1 VLIFAE
7 NHRFMTASVMR
18 SRSAAHKRIEVG
30 DSLLSTDPTFDGP
43 GDPDPKEGDQRSETA
58 EQQKGWLPVGPEQSR
73 RVREVFEE
81 EHDRLVHVLVAK
93 TGSWAAARDIADEA
107 FANVLEVAQ
116 RGAIANVKAYVYKSA
131 LNRVG
136 KVAKAAAY
144 RRSVEHLIDEP
155 SGEHTTPPELAAQC
169 AGRLQKLQEALEALP
184 ARVRM
189 AIVWRFWDEMTY
201 EDIAAR
207 LGRHGIPVHERT
219 VKRWIVNA
227 LEFCRQQIAS
237 SEAGKRSDSE
247 PGPIEW
253 AEKP

>member
-1 VLIFAE
+1 
-7 NHRFMTASVMR
+7 M
-18 SRSAAHKRIEVG
+18 
-30 DSLLSTDPTFDGP
+30 STDPTFGGP
-43 GDPDPKEGDQRSETA
+43 EDPDPIEEDQRSATA
-58 EQQKGWLPVGPEQSR
+58 EQEKRCFPAGLEHSQ
-73 RVREVFEE
+73 RVRQVFEE

-116 RGAIANVKAYVYKSA
+116 RGTIGNVKAYVYKSA

-144 RRSVEHLIDEP
+144 RRSVEHLVDEP
-155 SGEHTTPPELAAQC
+155 SGEHTMPPEVATLY
-169 AGRLQKLQEALEALP
+169 AGRLQKLQEALHALP

-189 AIVWRFWDEMTY
+189 AVVWRFWDEMPY
-201 EDIAAR
+201 EAIAAR

-227 LEFCRQQIAS
+227 LEFCRQQIAG
-237 SEAGKRSDSE
+237 SEAGARIDYE
-247 PGPIEW
+247 PGSIEW
-253 AEKP
+253 AEKT

>member
-1 VLIFAE
+1 
-7 NHRFMTASVMR
+7 M
-18 SRSAAHKRIEVG
+18 
-30 DSLLSTDPTFDGP
+30 
-43 GDPDPKEGDQRSETA
+43 
-58 EQQKGWLPVGPEQSR
+58 
-73 RVREVFEE
+73 
-81 EHDRLVHVLVAK
+81 
-93 TGSWAAARDIADEA
+93 
-107 FANVLEVAQ
+107 
-116 RGAIANVKAYVYKSA
+116 
-131 LNRVG
+131 
-136 KVAKAAAY
+136 
-144 RRSVEHLIDEP
+144 
-155 SGEHTTPPELAAQC
+155 PPELAAQC

>member
-1 VLIFAE
+1 
-7 NHRFMTASVMR
+7 M
-18 SRSAAHKRIEVG
+18 
-30 DSLLSTDPTFDGP
+30 STDPTFDGP
-43 GDPDPKEGDQRSETA
+43 DDAGPKEEDQRSETA
-58 EQQKGWLPVGPEQSR
+58 EQAKRWLPVGPEHSQ

-81 EHDRLVHVLVAK
+81 EHDRLVHILVAK
-93 TGSWAAARDIADEA
+93 TGSWATARDIADEA
-107 FANVLEVAQ
+107 FANVLEIAQ
-116 RGAIANVKAYVYKSA
+116 RGSIGNVKAYVYKSA

-144 RRSVEHLIDEP
+144 RRSVEHLVDEP
-155 SGEHTTPPELAAQC
+155 SGEHTAPPETAIQY
-169 AGRLQKLQEALEALP
+169 AGRLQKLQEALQALP

-189 AIVWRFWDEMTY
+189 AVVWRFWDEMPY

-227 LEFCRQQIAS
+227 LEFCRQRIAG
-237 SEAGKRSDSE
+237 SEAGTRTDYE